1 MSKITLEAEIKSNI
15 GKVNQETAQMISN
28 FGAFG
33 ITIGVVRDKFKELGK
48 IAGNVLTMI
57 KLQAQLGAAGLR
69 NMFAGNVIAGAK
81 TLFKVIATGV
91 ASTGVGALLIAF
103 TSLVTFFTRTEKG
116 AEKLK
121 VAFAGLGAAVSVIV
135 DRIADFGGAILKF
148 FKKDFSGAAK
158 DMKAAFTGIGK
169 EIKEDTKL
177 MMALER
183 ATNKLRDSERDL
195 GVETAQ
201 RRAEIEEL
209 KMIAEDVTK
218 TEEERLDA
226 AKKAFNIEQ
235 DLLDKR
241 VENAEEAVRIAQMQV
256 DASHSQEEDLD
267 NLAQLE
273 INLAN
278 IRAESA
284 TKQIELNNKINAI
297 EAETERKRQE
307 RHQKELDRIE
317 EERKAKEQGLID
329 QFNRVK
335 TFNDAEFDYLTQLRL
350 LNAEDADAYREIELQ
365 AQQFAENEAI
375 TNLQISDEEKFKL
388 RKLLNEKFK
397 VIRQNDTDNAE
408 ANAKARTQMEIA
420 AFGQLAGALSS
431 LAGDNKELAAASA
444 IISTYAGA
452 NKAFEQGGTLGFVSS
467 AAIILQGL
475 ANVKRIYDTDVGT
488 GVGGSTPSDT
498 TPTRQ
503 FVSGAFDLNA
513 QGGMLEP
520 DPIQAY
526 VVTDDM
532 TNSQNKLAQI
542 RRRATI

>member
-33 ITIGVVRDKFKELGK
+33 ITVGVVRDKFKELGK

-91 ASTGVGALLIAF
+91 AATGVGALLIAF

-121 VAFAGLGAAVSVIV
+121 VAFAGVGAAVSVIV

-148 FKKDFSGAAK
+148 FKRDFSGAAE
-158 DMKAAFTGIGK
+158 DMKAAFSGIGK
-169 EIKEDTKL
+169 EIKEDTEL
-177 MMALER
+177 MMALQR
-183 ATNKLRDSERDL
+183 ATNALRDSERDL

-218 TEEERLDA
+218 TEKERLDA
-226 AKKAFNIEQ
+226 AKEAFNIEQ
-235 DLLDKR
+235 NLLDKR
-241 VENAEEAVRIAQMQV
+241 VENAEKAVEIARMQTE
-256 DASHSQEEDLD
+256 ASHSSEEDLD

-307 RHQKELDRIE
+307 AHDKQMARLKEEEDARNDMLTGQGDRFERQVELQEKFETENTLMAIGNSLEREKKKLEIEREAQVNSLAYKTNTDEVKAAMDINYQMKSNALDRAIE
-317 EERKAKEQGLID
+317 QSKKDLA
-329 QFNRVK
+329 
-335 TFNDAEFDYLTQLRL
+335 
-350 LNAEDADAYREIELQ
+350 NAELQ
-365 AQQFAENEAI
+365 AF
-375 TNLQISDEEKFKL
+375 S
-388 RKLLNEKFK
+388 
-397 VIRQNDTDNAE
+397 
-408 ANAKARTQMEIA
+408 
-420 AFGQLAGALSS
+420 QLAGALST

-452 NKAFEQGGTLGFVSS
+452 TKAFEQGGTLGFVSS

-475 ANVKRIYDTDVGT
+475 ANVKRIYQTDVGT

-503 FVSGAFDLNA
+503 FVSGSFDLNA

>member
-1 MSKITLEAEIKSNI
+1 MADKIELNAEVKSNI
-15 GKVNQETAQMISN
+15 GEVAKDANELAGELKIMGVSLNDVRSGFSQMASIAKRS
-28 FGAFG
+28 FR
-33 ITIGVVRDKFKELGK
+33 TIK
-48 IAGNVLTMI
+48 
-57 KLQAQLGAAGLR
+57 AGL
-69 NMFAGNVIAGAK
+69 M
-81 TLFKVIATGV
+81 
-91 ASTGVGALLIAF
+91 STGIGALVVALGSIISYF
-103 TSLVTFFTRTEKG
+103 TITEKG

-121 VAFAGLGAAVSVIV
+121 VAFAGLGAAVKVIV
-135 DRIADFGGAILKF
+135 DRIADFGGAIIKF
-148 FKKDFSGAAK
+148 FKGDFRAAAVE
-158 DMKAAFTGIGK
+158 MKAVFTGIGT
-169 EIKEDTKL
+169 EIKEDTAL

-183 ATNKLRDSERDL
+183 ATNALRDSERDL

-218 TEEERLDA
+218 TEKERLDA
-226 AKKAFNIEQ
+226 AKEAFNIEQ
-235 DLLDKR
+235 NLLDKR
-241 VENAEEAVRIAQMQV
+241 VENAEKAVEIARMQTE
-256 DASHSQEEDLD
+256 ASHSSEEDLD

-297 EAETERKRQE
+297 EAETERKREE

-317 EERKAKEQGLID
+317 QERLAKEQGLID

-350 LNAEDADAYREIELQ
+350 LNAKDAEAYREIELQ
-365 AQQFAENEAI
+365 AQQFAENESI
-375 TNLQISDEEKFKL
+375 SNLQISDEEKFKL

-397 VIRQNDTDNAE
+397 LIRENDTDNAE

-444 IISTYAGA
+444 IIDTYVGA
-452 NKAFEQGGTLGFVSS
+452 NKAFAQGGTLGFVSS

-475 ANVKRIYDTDVGT
+475 ANVKRIYQTDVGS
-488 GVGGSTPSDT
+488 GVGGSAPSDT
-498 TPTRQ
+498 TPSSQ
-503 FVSGAFDLNA
+503 FVSGSFD
-513 QGGMLEP
+513 
-520 DPIQAY
+520 
-526 VVTDDM
+526 
-532 TNSQNKLAQI
+532 
-542 RRRATI
+542 